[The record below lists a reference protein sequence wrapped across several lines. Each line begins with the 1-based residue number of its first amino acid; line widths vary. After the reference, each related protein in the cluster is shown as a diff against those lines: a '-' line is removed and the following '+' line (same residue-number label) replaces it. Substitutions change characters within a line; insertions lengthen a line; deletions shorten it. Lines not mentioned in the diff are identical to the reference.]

1 MGLSIRSGNWRC
13 FQRNS
18 PPLFD
23 KPGEQS
29 LASSQCERWA
39 LEGILIL
46 GNCFSEETKE
56 ELKRAAEKKD
66 GLHFII

>member
-1 MGLSIRSGNWRC
+1 MSVRSGNWRC
-13 FQRNS
+13 LQS
-18 PPLFD
+18 HSSPLFD

-56 ELKRAAEKKD
+56 ELKLAAKKKE